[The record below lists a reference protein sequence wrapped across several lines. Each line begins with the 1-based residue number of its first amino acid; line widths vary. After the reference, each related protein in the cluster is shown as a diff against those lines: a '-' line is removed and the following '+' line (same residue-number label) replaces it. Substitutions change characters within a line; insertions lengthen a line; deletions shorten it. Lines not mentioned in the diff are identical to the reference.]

1 MNNIQSCFFI
11 DLEYELQILYNPT
24 FQKVHYLVAS
34 LYTQCKFSTSQI
46 KADLGKSVVLI
57 ASKKRKWETFLN
69 TKSSRNWREEN
80 AFGLFSPPSSAF
92 DSGKCMIKLTKTFL
106 VRARSFFQMC
116 ILFPTLKNI
125 VKNSRIMGLL
135 YFQLIQKKRNLE
147 SSNYNFYHLWL

>member
-1 MNNIQSCFFI
+1 MVRLKDIQSCFFI

-24 FQKVHYLVAS
+24 FQKVLYLVTS

-46 KADLGKSVVLI
+46 RTDLGKSVVLI

-106 VRARSFFQMC
+106 GSSKLFFQMC
-116 ILFPTLKNI
+116 IFFPTMKKI
-125 VKNSRIMGLL
+125 VKNSLIMGLL
-135 YFQLIQKKRNLE
+135 YFPLGQE
-147 SSNYNFYHLWL
+147 